1 MLLLENVLRLSK
13 PNIMASVTTALF
25 HLPCGGLEL
34 GKYFDRGCVKRRAC
48 LLVCLWDSL
57 SRGNSQKMCFSRLS
71 ASHKQLPF
79 MSVYQLKSLSHCQF
93 SLPAQSF
100 SAWPCGRSDIY
111 SIPQWQRNCDLFLW
125 TVSHSPSSVWSY
137 FQAIAFTF
145 NLNTCCPIL
154 RSLDVAEC
162 WFSS

>member
-1 MLLLENVLRLSK
+1 MNLVVVMLLLENVLRLSK
-13 PNIMASVTTALF
+13 PNVMASVTTALF

-57 SRGNSQKMCFSRLS
+57 GRGNSQKLCFSRLS

-111 SIPQWQRNCDLFLW
+111 SIPR
-125 TVSHSPSSVWSY
+125 
-137 FQAIAFTF
+137 
-145 NLNTCCPIL
+145 
-154 RSLDVAEC
+154 
-162 WFSS
+162 